1 MKILVLPNALKGSL
15 SAREFIKIAQKTLAR
30 KQYTVR
36 AFPISDGGDGLLDF
50 FRSLDP
56 SAKSV
61 FLQAKN
67 AFLRN
72 QRTSFLLLSDGE
84 TAVIETARVCGL
96 GSADKAQLD
105 PLGASSYGVGQ
116 VILAAVRRGA
126 KRIYIGLGGV
136 ACNDG
141 GAGMAVACGAKL
153 WDKKGHSL
161 PLGAQ
166 PLLQL
171 KKVDLSNLSKQL
183 KGIKI
188 IGIADVKNTL
198 LGKYSSA
205 KVFGPQK
212 GATPAQVKILDKAM
226 ATWARLVEHVT
237 DKNIAYVPATA
248 AAGAIGAGIYGCFPH
263 SKLCLGAEELFKR
276 AHLEKQVKWA
286 DLIITAEGK
295 LDRQTFFGKAP
306 HSVLNLARK
315 YKKNVLFVCG
325 QADWKVLEKQRLSHV
340 QVAQLVDF
348 ASNVE
353 DSQKHAGRYVAR
365 VLKSV

>member
-15 SAREFIKIAQKTLAR
+15 SAREFIKIAQKTLTP
-30 KQYTVR
+30 KHTVR

-50 FRSLDP
+50 FRALDP
-56 SAKSV
+56 TAQTV
-61 FLQAKN
+61 FVTAKN
-67 AFLRN
+67 AFL
-72 QRTSFLLLSDGE
+72 QQKRTSFLLLDHGK

-96 GSADKAQLD
+96 GSADKKQLD

-116 VILAAVRRGA
+116 VILAAAKRGA
-126 KRIYIGLGGV
+126 KTIYIGLGGV

-141 GAGMAVACGAKL
+141 GSGMATACGAQL
-153 WDKKGHSL
+153 LDKNANPL

-171 KKVDLSNLSKQL
+171 QKIDLSPLQKQL

-212 GATPAQVKILDKAM
+212 GATPNQVKILDKAM
-226 ATWARLVEHVT
+226 AVWARVLARETGQPISHM
-237 DKNIAYVPATA
+237 PSTA
-248 AAGAIGAGIYGCFPH
+248 AAGAIAAGIAGCLNG
-263 SKLCLGAEELFKR
+263 KLYLGAEELFRR
-276 AHLEKQVKWA
+276 ARLEKFIKWA

-295 LDRQTFFGKAP
+295 LDAQTFCGKAP
-306 HSVLNLARK
+306 LAVLQLAQK
-315 YKKNVLFVCG
+315 HKKPVLFICG
-325 QADWKVLEKQRLSHV
+325 QADWHALRKHKLAKVCVAELADFAPSLEK
-340 QVAQLVDF
+340 
-348 ASNVE
+348 
-353 DSQKHAGRYVAR
+353 SQQHAGKFVAR
-365 VLKSV
+365 VLKNV